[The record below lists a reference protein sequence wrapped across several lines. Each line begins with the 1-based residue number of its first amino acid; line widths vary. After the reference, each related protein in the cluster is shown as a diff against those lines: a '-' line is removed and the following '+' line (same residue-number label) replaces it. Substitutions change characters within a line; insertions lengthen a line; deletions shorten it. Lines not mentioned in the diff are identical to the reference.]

1 MYDKIIKELCSTLHN
16 FTISSLGNVFLQLFY
31 FKWDKYW
38 VRSGKSILL
47 LLFKNMK
54 GERLW
59 LKQQKSLPAK

>member
-31 FKWDKYW
+31 FKRDKYW
-38 VRSGKSILL
+38 ARSGKSILL

-59 LKQQKSLPAK
+59 LKQQKSLPVK

>member
-1 MYDKIIKELCSTLHN
+1 MLNISQ
-16 FTISSLGNVFLQLFY
+16 FAISSLRNVFLQLFY

>member
-16 FTISSLGNVFLQLFY
+16 FTISSLENVFLQLFY
-31 FKWDKYW
+31 FKRDKYW

-59 LKQQKSLPAK
+59 LKQQKSLPVK

>member
-47 LLFKNMK
+47 LFKNMK

>member
-31 FKWDKYW
+31 FKRDKYW

-59 LKQQKSLPAK
+59 LKQQKSLPVK

>member
-16 FTISSLGNVFLQLFY
+16 FAISSLGNVFLQLFY
-31 FKWDKYW
+31 FKRDKYW

-59 LKQQKSLPAK
+59 LKQQKSLPVK

>member
-1 MYDKIIKELCSTLHN
+1 MYDKIIKELCSTLHK
-16 FTISSLGNVFLQLFY
+16 FTISSLRNVFLQLFY

-38 VRSGKSILL
+38 VRSRKSILL
-47 LLFKNMK
+47 LLKNMK

>member
-1 MYDKIIKELCSTLHN
+1 MYDKIIKELCSPLHK
-16 FTISSLGNVFLQLFY
+16 FTISSLRNVFLQLFY

-38 VRSGKSILL
+38 VRRGRSILL

-59 LKQQKSLPAK
+59 LKQLKSLPAK

>member
-1 MYDKIIKELCSTLHN
+1 MYDKITKELCSTFHN

-31 FKWDKYW
+31 FKRDKYW

>member
-31 FKWDKYW
+31 FKGDKYW

-59 LKQQKSLPAK
+59 LKQQKSLPVK

>member
-1 MYDKIIKELCSTLHN
+1 MYDKIIKELCSVLHK
-16 FTISSLGNVFLQLFY
+16 FTISSSGNVFLQLFY

>member
-1 MYDKIIKELCSTLHN
+1 MLNISQ
-16 FTISSLGNVFLQLFY
+16 FAISSLRNVFLQLFY

-38 VRSGKSILL
+38 ARSGKSILL